1 MANHL
6 WPKFQKD
13 GKTYSKC
20 ITAFIRKAIR
30 GEHIVTTIDQKEET
44 KYSIDDDDIYVVMG
58 KVAGECYCLTSKEF
72 EENYIKEEPMELQK
86 STMRDMGFKEYKS
99 KRQIKVLEVTTED
112 MEFFGIGSNG
122 EAHFIAPWG
131 ESTLV
136 EERDIL
142 ATTFPLN
149 DEREVYR
156 IARSVFEET
165 YEQTQTQTRTQK
177 EVSQHFAQNLRDTGD
192 LNRKAV
198 TSFIRKGRR
207 GETVETKS
215 DGADSSFRIDDD
227 DSYVVLAR
235 NTGEQYRISEEEFLR
250 FYEGGTN
257 ISHLD
262 KKSFR
267 PILDNPEFKEYKSRN
282 RAFSRVVTEA
292 DMAFFRFN
300 QIPTGLGEAYF
311 EAPVSR
317 LS

>member
-1 MANHL
+1 ME
-6 WPKFQKD
+6 PQE
-13 GKTYSKC
+13 S
-20 ITAFIRKAIR
+20 
-30 GEHIVTTIDQKEET
+30 HI
-44 KYSIDDDDIYVVMG
+44 
-58 KVAGECYCLTSKEF
+58 
-72 EENYIKEEPMELQK
+72 
-86 STMRDMGFKEYKS
+86 RDMGYKEYKS
-99 KRQIKVLEVTTED
+99 RRQIQVLEVTIKD
-112 MEFFGIGSNG
+112 MEFFGIDSNG

-149 DEREVYR
+149 DKREVYR

-165 YEQTQTQTRTQK
+165 YEQTQTQTRTQQ
-177 EVSQHFAQNLRDTGD
+177 EVSQHFAQNLRETGD
-192 LNRKAV
+192 MNRKAV

-235 NTGEQYRISEEEFLR
+235 NTGEQYRISKQEFLR
-250 FYEGGTN
+250 FYEGGTD
-257 ISHLD
+257 ISNLD
-262 KKSFR
+262 RKFFR

-282 RAFSRVVTEA
+282 RAFSRAVTEA

-311 EAPVSR
+311 KAPVSR